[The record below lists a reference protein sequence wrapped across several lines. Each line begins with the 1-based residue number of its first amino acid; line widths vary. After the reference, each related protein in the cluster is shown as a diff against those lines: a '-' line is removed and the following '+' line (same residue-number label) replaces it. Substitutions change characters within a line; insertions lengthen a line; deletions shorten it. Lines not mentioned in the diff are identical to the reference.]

1 MTPCPMFAVDLD
13 PAAIGGWGAVAGI
26 GLWFLKSVLGPAIER
41 HAAAAE
47 RRADSDIK
55 RNEATIDTMREIR
68 DGTIGTGAT
77 VARIDA
83 RLEAHTAR
91 DAAAQDQILAEIRV
105 LADAKKPA

>member
-1 MTPCPMFAVDLD
+1 MIL
-13 PAAIGGWGAVAGI
+13 AAEIDVTQIGGWGAVTGL
-26 GLWFLKSVLGPAIER
+26 GLWFLKVYVGPAIER
-41 HAAAAE
+41 MSA
-47 RRADSDIK
+47 SSVK
-55 RNEATIDTMREIR
+55 RDEAMIETMQQIR

-105 LADAKKPA
+105 IADHKKL